1 MHDRLAVQTP
11 PALGRPEMIL
21 RLAINAMFWASG
33 FIFMKMLTGAVSPV
47 GLSAARATV
56 AATALAGFWLM
67 RGELPF
73 PERREM
79 VPWAVLGTLN
89 GWVPNILTAYALTQ
103 ITAASSAMIQA
114 SGPLMVAVMAHFAFA
129 EERLTPGRA
138 SGVLLGFIG
147 MGILIGPAAFS
158 EGTGTAVG
166 AAAMTA
172 VAACY
177 AVGSIYARRLK
188 GFRPAR
194 LALGQQ
200 CFSAVVAMP
209 LVFFLEGPAV
219 VDSFVANAGL
229 LIALGTLSTAIPI
242 SMFMWMIAR
251 AGPTRAVMVGY
262 LMPVFATTFAVIFLG
277 EHVGL
282 REAAGGAVILS
293 GVWLVSATKR

>member
-1 MHDRLAVQTP
+1 MTNGSALPPP

-21 RLAINAMFWASG
+21 RLAVNAMFWASG
-33 FIFMKMLTGAVSPV
+33 FIFMKMMTGAVSPV

-56 AATALAGFWLM
+56 AASALATFWLM

-73 PERREM
+73 PERREI

-89 GWVPNILTAYALTQ
+89 GWIPNILTAYALTQ

-129 EERLTPGRA
+129 EERLTPGRIF
-138 SGVLLGFIG
+138 GVVLGFVG
-147 MGILIGPAAFS
+147 MAILIGPAAFV
-158 EGTGTAVG
+158 EGGGTAIG

-172 VAACY
+172 VAVCY
-177 AVGSIYARRLK
+177 AFGSIYARRLQ

-200 CFSAVVAMP
+200 SFSAVVALPM
-209 LVFFLEGPAV
+209 VFFLEGTAAL
-219 VDSFVANAGL
+219 DAFAANAWL

-262 LMPVFATTFAVIFLG
+262 LMPIFATGFAVMFLG

-282 REAAGGAVILS
+282 REFAGGCVILA